1 MVSSERQC
9 SGFLAEEMLAVRLLE
24 EGLDIARPR
33 LTGPID
39 MLSIYQNETIKRL
52 QVKSCYKRSDDYLR
66 YTFTIKNF
74 YGNSVDYLC
83 LVGIETKSYWIIPIK
98 KVGKLKSINCTPG
111 GNNPF
116 DKYFDAFSQLKN

>member
-1 MVSSERQC
+1 MNSERQS

-24 EGLDIARPR
+24 EGLDIAHPR
-33 LTGPID
+33 ITGPID
-39 MLSIYQNETIKRL
+39 LLSIYNNEIIKRL
-52 QVKSCYKRSDDYLR
+52 QVKSCYKRSADHLR

-74 YGNSVDYLC
+74 YGDSVDFLC

-116 DKYFDAFSQLKN
+116 DKYFDAFSQLKK